1 MAEGRKQL
9 GLIGR
14 PLSHSFS
21 KSFFTD
27 KFRSLGLTNYHY
39 ELYELETIEE
49 FLPLVKHTPDLIGIN
64 VTIPYKKEVM
74 GFLDEIS
81 AEAKAIG
88 AVNVIKIDGN
98 KLYGFNTD
106 YYGFKT
112 SLLNWL
118 PNNWHGKALILG
130 TGGASLAVI
139 AALTKSEIPY
149 HVVSRNSGTDLLT
162 YDQVKALDL
171 LATHRLVLNT
181 TPLGM
186 QPQVN
191 TAPDLDYHKIGSK
204 HYLFD
209 LVYNPASTTFM
220 RNGAAMGAKVKNGL
234 EMLELQAEK
243 AWDIWTSNQ

>member
-1 MAEGRKQL
+1 MAEGHKQL

-21 KSFFTD
+21 KSYFTK
-27 KFRSLGLTNYHY
+27 KFRELGLTNYHY
-39 ELYELETIEE
+39 DLFELETIKDI
-49 FLPLVKHTPDLIGIN
+49 LPLVKSTPGLVGLN
-64 VTIPYKKEVM
+64 VTIPYKKKVM
-74 GFLDEIS
+74 SFLDEIS

-88 AVNVIKIDGN
+88 AVNVIRIYKEQ
-98 KLYGFNTD
+98 LFGFNTD

-118 PNNWHGKALILG
+118 PESWQGKALVLG

-139 AALTKSEIPY
+139 AALTDCEIPFK
-149 HVVSRNSGTDLLT
+149 VVSRNSRPDLLT
-162 YDQVKALDL
+162 YDQVKTGDI

-186 QPQVN
+186 QPQVE
-191 TAPDLDYHKIGSK
+191 TAPDLDYNKLGPRHF
-204 HYLFD
+204 LFD

-220 RNGAAMGAKVKNGL
+220 KRGLSQGAMVKNGL

-243 AWDIWTSNQ
+243 AWDIWTK